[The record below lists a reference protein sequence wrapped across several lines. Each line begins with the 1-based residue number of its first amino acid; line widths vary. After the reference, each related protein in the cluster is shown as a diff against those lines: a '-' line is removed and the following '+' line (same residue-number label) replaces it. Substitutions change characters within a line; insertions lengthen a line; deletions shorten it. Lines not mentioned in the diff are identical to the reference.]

1 MNGISYSKEA
11 TDIIKYSKEEAYRTN
26 ATSIGPEH
34 ILLGIIRNDES
45 NAAQILKDLYADLKK
60 IRKEIED
67 VLEKETDNLNLPKT
81 DIRDI

>member
-11 TDIIKYSKEEAYRTN
+11 TDVIKYSKEEAYRTN

-60 IRKEIED
+60 NQK
-67 VLEKETDNLNLPKT
+67 
-81 DIRDI
+81 RDRRCIGKGNRQSKPS